1 MSQSTKEKLINSA
14 IQIFSQKGFYNTKI
28 SDIVQN
34 AGLAQGTFYLY
45 FKSKEDIFMH
55 IVLMIVDQINQT
67 IEKYS
72 SHNDKP
78 EKVMKLFA
86 REIFTLLYQYKQ
98 IAYIFFFQIIC
109 VNEEFQKIYF
119 DTSRRIFEFYK
130 KNLQEFPDNEI
141 RAEMLIGYGKRLT
154 EVELLINNLSYE
166 EIIQKFDRAIEII
179 TGA

>member
-34 AGLAQGTFYLY
+34 AGLAQGTFYIY

-72 SHNDKP
+72 SHKDIP

-86 REIFTLLYQYKQ
+86 REIFALLYQYKQ

-119 DTSRRIFEFYK
+119 ETSRKIFEFYK

-141 RAEMLIGYGKRLT
+141 RADILIGYGKRLT

-166 EIIQKFDRAIEII
+166 EIIQKFDKAIEII

>member
-119 DTSRRIFEFYK
+119 DTSRKIFEFYK

>member
-72 SHNDKP
+72 SHSDKP

-86 REIFTLLYQYKQ
+86 REIFALLYQYKQ